1 MYSWIF
7 SFFFQEGMISSE
19 TDFLTSNSLMVPVFF
34 NIIKLAHKCRAVNSN
49 NKGFRVFYLISLRYK
64 KQDNSKHQVCKLFL
78 NPVMD
83 EAFPHDA
90 LEQKIDKK
98 EAEKRHFLYNALPSD
113 MLLVK
118 NGFPYITYFQE

>member
-1 MYSWIF
+1 
-7 SFFFQEGMISSE
+7 
-19 TDFLTSNSLMVPVFF
+19 
-34 NIIKLAHKCRAVNSN
+34 
-49 NKGFRVFYLISLRYK
+49 
-64 KQDNSKHQVCKLFL
+64 
-78 NPVMD
+78 MD

-118 NGFPYITYFQE
+118 NGFPYITYFQEWKLLSQKVGIKRTQNMLLNEEEK

>member
-1 MYSWIF
+1 
-7 SFFFQEGMISSE
+7 
-19 TDFLTSNSLMVPVFF
+19 
-34 NIIKLAHKCRAVNSN
+34 
-49 NKGFRVFYLISLRYK
+49 
-64 KQDNSKHQVCKLFL
+64 
-78 NPVMD
+78 MD

-118 NGFPYITYFQE
+118 NGFPYITYFQEWKLLSQKSWNKKNTKHAFKWGGKVKEMDGCEETRTI

>member
-1 MYSWIF
+1 M
-7 SFFFQEGMISSE
+7 
-19 TDFLTSNSLMVPVFF
+19 
-34 NIIKLAHKCRAVNSN
+34 
-49 NKGFRVFYLISLRYK
+49 
-64 KQDNSKHQVCKLFL
+64 FL

>member
-1 MYSWIF
+1 
-7 SFFFQEGMISSE
+7 
-19 TDFLTSNSLMVPVFF
+19 
-34 NIIKLAHKCRAVNSN
+34 
-49 NKGFRVFYLISLRYK
+49 
-64 KQDNSKHQVCKLFL
+64 
-78 NPVMD
+78 MD

-118 NGFPYITYFQE
+118 NGFPYITYFQEWKLLSQKKLE